1 MYTRTEEVS
10 WWSNTKSIGKIWIR
24 PYLDIALSSSTL
36 YCKKTSMSVDV
47 WVVLLWGC
55 LDNVKM
61 VSEGVWGGFNA
72 KSVHDTQIL
81 PFFQCQEFLSFE
93 PSTECCCEN
102 PRKLWY
108 DDHDW
113 KSQMFGVMAQHV
125 FHDDEEDRTAWGV
138 VYELTQC
145 FIWYIQCFYILLL
158 ETPRSLVR
166 PSLFYPI

>member
-1 MYTRTEEVS
+1 
-10 WWSNTKSIGKIWIR
+10 
-24 PYLDIALSSSTL
+24 
-36 YCKKTSMSVDV
+36 MSVDV
-47 WVVLLWGC
+47 WMVLLWGC

-81 PFFQCQEFLSFE
+81 PFFQCQEFLSLE

-145 FIWYIQCFYILLL
+145 FYILIL
-158 ETPRSLVR
+158 ETPCSLFR
-166 PSLFYPI
+166 PSRFYPIWRERIHASMCVRFWVTRPERPKGAMDEVKEAWRAAN

>member
-1 MYTRTEEVS
+1 MSVLCLGVS
-10 WWSNTKSIGKIWIR
+10 AQCPECIRGLRRSHDEAIPNPLAKFELGHTWILPFLLVPSI
-24 PYLDIALSSSTL
+24 A
-36 YCKKTSMSVDV
+36 KKTSMSVDV
-47 WVVLLWGC
+47 WMVLLWGC

-81 PFFQCQEFLSFE
+81 PFFQCQEFLSLE

-125 FHDDEEDRTAWGV
+125 FHDDKEDRTAWGV

-145 FIWYIQCFYILLL
+145 FYM
-158 ETPRSLVR
+158 TSK
-166 PSLFYPI
+166 